1 MDSESKP
8 TVDFS
13 SYPLLKLPELPLVE
27 KAALIKCYQVLYY
40 FIILLGP
47 YWIT

>member
-1 MDSESKP
+1 MNSDSQP

-27 KAALIKCYQVLYY
+27 KAALIKCYQVYY
-40 FIILLGP
+40 YLIMLIGP
-47 YWIT
+47 Y